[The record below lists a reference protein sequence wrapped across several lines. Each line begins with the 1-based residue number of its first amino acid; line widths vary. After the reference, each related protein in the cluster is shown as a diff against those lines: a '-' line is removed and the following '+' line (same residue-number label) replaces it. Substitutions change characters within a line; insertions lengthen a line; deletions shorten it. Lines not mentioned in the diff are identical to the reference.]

1 MTPTTSSRLVLVR
14 TVVLRRSPLP
24 CSHRFSVSVPESSST
39 ARPSVVLA
47 TLAAIAIALAVC
59 ATAATVIVATDVT
72 RERGANTATPQLS
85 LAQARASLEAM
96 LSLRGVVDSMTARMG
111 DLPPTDSATIA
122 LATRLWDTSTTRHPA
137 WIAVPA
143 GATPSSSPSGE
154 LTVLIEQVRK
164 LRADSA
170 QNAVD
175 LASVARDTLSPWMA
189 VWRKLA
195 HSAPLAAMWGY
206 QKGLPGV
213 STAADLPIR
222 NYAALRQL
230 YLLNELSGWIA
241 LRRGEPGVALLR
253 ALENLSASRHFL
265 DAPVLVDVLAG
276 RTIAAAAGRL
286 AGDAARALGDRS
298 MVTMATQLD
307 QLAQPGASG
316 FMALQQAAERDAAD
330 PNAPLAFELFDD
342 EKLPFAVRVEILYA
356 VVSGA
361 CNHTREVLFGFSPE
375 REARLRALATRY
387 QSHPTLGPILGL
399 MPGTARL
406 VRENPMS
413 MLRSTDFPTA
423 GTFDFLLPEGVA
435 ARAVVCQRGI

>member
-1 MTPTTSSRLVLVR
+1 MTPATPSRLVLVR
-14 TVVLRRSPLP
+14 TVVTRRSPLP
-24 CSHRFSVSVPESSST
+24 CFHRCSVSVPHSSPT

-72 RERGANTATPQLS
+72 RERGSNTAKPQLTV
-85 LAQARASLEAM
+85 AQARASLETL
-96 LSLRGVVDSMTARMG
+96 LSLRGVVDSMAARLG
-111 DLPPTDSATIA
+111 SQAPTDSVTMA
-122 LATRLWDTSTTRHPA
+122 LSTRLWDTAARHPA
-137 WIAVPA
+137 WIAVRAGSVPTPA
-143 GATPSSSPSGE
+143 PTGDLAS
-154 LTVLIEQVRK
+154 LIEQIRR

-170 QNAVD
+170 TNAAE
-175 LASVARDTLSPWMA
+175 LASVARDTLTPWMA
-189 VWRKLA
+189 VWRQLA
-195 HSAPLAAMWGY
+195 NSAPMAAMWGY

-241 LRRGEPGVALLR
+241 LRSGAPGVALLR

-286 AGDAARALGDRS
+286 AGDAARVLGDNQ
-298 MVTMATQLD
+298 MVTLATELD
-307 QLAQPGASG
+307 RIAQPGATG

-361 CNHTREVLFGFSPE
+361 CYHTREVLFGFSPE
-375 REARLRALATRY
+375 REARLRALAVRY
-387 QSHPTLGPILGL
+387 QSHPTLGPMLGL
-399 MPGTARL
+399 MPGTARM

-413 MLRSTDFPTA
+413 LLPSTEFPTS